1 MFDTIKPLPLVSK
14 MLRLCTITDR
24 VTESLLKHTKE
35 QRQYIKKFIVID
47 FKMKYF
53 TEYTVC
59 DENRG

>member
-35 QRQYIKKFIVID
+35 QRCKWDLKLILQNMEKIHSDRFQNEI
-47 FKMKYF
+47 FF
-53 TEYTVC
+53 
-59 DENRG
+59 